1 MAMRRPNG
9 SGSIVKLS
17 GRRRRP
23 YAVRVFDGIEI
34 TPQGNG
40 IKKYKYLGYFEKQ
53 GDALRF
59 LEKFNSSPVTLASA
73 KQGRNK
79 HKFSEIYEMYI
90 SDLENRSRKLSRQSF
105 DSRRAAFK
113 QLKPLHNMI
122 FENITLDDLE
132 SVTRQKS
139 NLSQSSITNIKIVL
153 KGMYKTAMRHKF
165 VNEDLAALMI
175 VDYSDEIKRPHVPFT
190 DSEIELLWEHS
201 AEFYPRL
208 FLILIYT
215 GMRINELLEMKTSNV
230 FIKERYMI
238 GGSKTKA
245 GKNRKI
251 PIAEK
256 IVPLLDTSKENL
268 IFVKDGRKLSYS
280 KARYDCKAV
289 MESLNLDHTYHDTR
303 HTCTSLLERA
313 GVPKLHIKL
322 ILGHASQ
329 DITDHYTHVSVKE
342 LINDINKI

>member
-9 SGSIVKLS
+9 AGSIVKLS
-17 GRRRRP
+17 GKRRRP
-23 YAVRVFDGIEI
+23 YAVRIFDGIELK
-34 TPQGNG
+34 PDGNG
-40 IKKYKYLGYFEKQ
+40 TKKYKYLGYFEKQ

-59 LEKFNSSPVTLASA
+59 LEKYNSSPVTLAEY
-73 KQGRNK
+73 KQDTNK
-79 HKFSEIYEMYI
+79 HKFSKIYEMYI

-132 SVTRQKS
+132 NVTRQKS
-139 NLSQSSITNIKIVL
+139 NLSLSSITNIKIVL
-153 KGMYKTAMRHKF
+153 RGMYKTAMRHKF
-165 VNEDLAALMI
+165 VNEDLSALMI
-175 VDYSDEIKRPHVPFT
+175 VDYSDEIKRPHMPFN
-190 DSEIELLWEHS
+190 DAEIALLWDHKE
-201 AEFYPRL
+201 EFYPRL
-208 FLILIYT
+208 YLILIYT

-230 FIKERYMI
+230 FFNERYMV

-256 IVPLLDTSKENL
+256 IAPLLDLSRENL
-268 IFVKDGRKLSYS
+268 IYIKDGQKLKYN
-280 KARYDCKAV
+280 KARRDG
-289 MESLNLDHTYHDTR
+289 ESALEALNIFHTYHDTR

-313 GVPKLHIKL
+313 NVSKLHIKL

-329 DITDHYTHVSVKE
+329 DVTDLYTHVDIKE

>member
-23 YAVRVFDGIEI
+23 YAVRIFDGIEI

-59 LEKFNSSPVTLASA
+59 LEKFNSSPVTIA
-73 KQGRNK
+73 KPVQETNK
-79 HKFSEIYEMYI
+79 HKFRDIYNMYI
-90 SDLENRSRKLSRQSF
+90 SDLENRPKKLSQQSYN
-105 DSRRAAFK
+105 SRNAAFGN
-113 QLKPLHNMI
+113 LAPLHNMI

-132 SVTRQKS
+132 NITRQKS
-139 NLSQSSITNIKIVL
+139 DLSQSSMNNIKIVL

-165 VNEDLAALMI
+165 VNEDLSALMI
-175 VDYSDEIKRPHVPFT
+175 VDYSDEIKRPHIPFT
-190 DSEIELLWEHS
+190 DSEIALLWDQQE
-201 AEFYPRL
+201 EFYPRL

-215 GMRINELLEMKTSNV
+215 GMRVNELLGMKTENV
-230 FIKERYMI
+230 FFDSRYMV
-238 GGSKTKA
+238 GGLKTKA

-256 IVPLLDTSKENL
+256 IAPLFDLSGEYL
-268 IFVKDGRKLSYS
+268 ITTDGGQRLNYR
-280 KARYDCKAV
+280 KARRDSESALA
-289 MESLNLDHTYHDTR
+289 SLNLCHSFHDTR

-313 GVPKLHIKL
+313 GVPKLHIKM
-322 ILGHASQ
+322 ILGHSSQ
-329 DITDHYTHVSVKE
+329 DVTDRYTHVDIKE